1 MKIVFK
7 IVCRFFVAGRRF
19 GDFKMILQL
28 LKMMKLSL
36 LVVVGWSWS
45 CWLGAAWYCLD
56 SAFIYNWKKYFF
68 NFCFFCSFNLPFCS
82 SFVFYCS
89 LSSCIFVI
97 SIILRVFSLFWTD
110 WSLSFLAHSL
120 SYVTITFLSIMF
132 TETSDSR
139 TTSSSYRLRHRRGL
153 ISVSEPFVIRN
164 KSDSSF
170 FCIIWSQRDFFQ
182 LMSLILS

>member
-1 MKIVFK
+1 MLLIVGKQPEFSFP
-7 IVCRFFVAGRRF
+7 VLTFVDAHCMSWVLPRQMTTDTFVRFNKWV
-19 GDFKMILQL
+19 
-28 LKMMKLSL
+28 LS
-36 LVVVGWSWS
+36 VRQGHHYHAEHDCVEEENNCEGH
-45 CWLGAAWYCLD
+45 CK
-56 SAFIYNWKKYFF
+56 FH
-68 NFCFFCSFNLPFCS
+68 
-82 SFVFYCS
+82 
-89 LSSCIFVI
+89 
-97 SIILRVFSLFWTD
+97 LRVFSLFWTD

-170 FCIIWSQRDFFQ
+170 FCIIWSQRAFFQ
-182 LMSLILS
+182 LMSLILN